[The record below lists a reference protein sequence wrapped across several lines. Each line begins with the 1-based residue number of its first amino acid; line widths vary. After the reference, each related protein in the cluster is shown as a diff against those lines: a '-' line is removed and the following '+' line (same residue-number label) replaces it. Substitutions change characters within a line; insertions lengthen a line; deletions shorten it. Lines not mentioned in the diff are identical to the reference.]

1 MACYKLNNKS
11 WAGSPPTNPGGDVQT
26 VCGKTICNPCAPSL
40 TKSAPAP
47 GVLDAPTPTLDLIA
61 NAKQLQSLEASLY
74 ANMED
79 LNRANPQAVD
89 VQKELLARVNDVTNT
104 KFQLFK
110 LIDQRYQDTEDNL
123 AHDRTALDA
132 ERRILEIAEAQLA
145 QVRANVV
152 NQRDYNTT
160 QERIAE
166 IDEYVFDSA
175 LGENKIIFTVFLGLI
190 ALAVELFIV
199 NVLPGVLA
207 KQNPGNTWQ
216 PSDFFKTIMNALMV
230 VTVIVT
236 VIYALKQTYETMGR
250 SNRIYSE
257 FVFGGLYDHPSGNG
271 SPGETVWEHNEKFL
285 TTLEKGTEQTAS
297 NLGQQAGAT
306 ISSIE
311 DTAKSGLQGIAHD
324 TMAAAGSASRAG
336 AGFIAGKQRKHV
348 GGHLPKSAVADP
360 AQSSGALAQTKQAP
374 IQGAHPAGK
383 HSAMVETFAAF

>member
-1 MACYKLNNKS
+1 MTCYEWNNRS
-11 WAGSPPTNPGGDVQT
+11 WAGPPPTNPGGDAQT
-26 VCGKTICNPCAPSL
+26 VCGKTICNPCGPSL

-47 GVLDAPTPTLDLIA
+47 AVLDAPTPTLDLVA
-61 NAKQLQSLEASLY
+61 NAKQLQSLEASIY

-104 KFQLFK
+104 KVQLFK
-110 LIDQRYQDTEDNL
+110 LIEQRYHDAEDNL

-132 ERRILEIAEAQLA
+132 ERRVLEIAEAQLA

-152 NQRDYNTT
+152 NERDYNTT

-166 IDEYVFDSA
+166 IDEYAFDSA

-199 NVLPGVLA
+199 NMLPGVLA
-207 KQNPGNTWQ
+207 KQTPANAWQ
-216 PSDFFKTIMNALMV
+216 PSDFFKTMMNVLMII
-230 VTVIVT
+230 TVIVT
-236 VIYALKQTYETMGR
+236 VVYAMKQTHDTMGR

-257 FVFGGLYDHPSGNG
+257 FVFDGLYDHPSGNG
-271 SPGETVWEHNEKFL
+271 SPGETVWEHDKKFL
-285 TTLEKGTEQTAS
+285 TTLKKDTEQTAS
-297 NLGQQAGAT
+297 NFGQQAGAT
-306 ISSIE
+306 IGSIE
-311 DTAKSGLQGIAHD
+311 DAAKAGLQGIAHD
-324 TMAAAGSASRAG
+324 TMAAAGTASRAVAGFG
-336 AGFIAGKQRKHV
+336 AGNQRKPV

-360 AQSSGALAQTKQAP
+360 AQSSGALAQTDQAP